1 MNEFRRVIVL
11 ASLPKQAS
19 KLLTL
24 KHGNQFPCLKLQ
36 SSHEL
41 YCSGLFGS
49 NRIQPCLMCSI
60 GLKIRYFTFFME
72 LILENR
78 LNTVEALS
86 ITTNKVRFYLNNYL
100 MI

>member
-1 MNEFRRVIVL
+1 MIELRRVIVL

-24 KHGNQFPCLKLQ
+24 KHASQFPCLKLQ
-36 SSHEL
+36 SAHEL

-49 NRIQPCLMCSI
+49 NRIQPYLMCCI
-60 GLKIRYFTFFME
+60 GLKIRYFNFFME

-78 LNTVEALS
+78 LKTVGALS
-86 ITTNKVRFYLNNYL
+86 NYQ
-100 MI
+100 